1 MTQVLL
7 ATNSTPRWVG
17 TSTERLLAAQGNPAR
32 VKRVLDSSPVPMVII
47 DNERRYIDANAPARL
62 AVRLTLAEL
71 RRLRVDDLTPPDL
84 LPTMNA
90 VWGELC
96 ETGFVSGR
104 YRVALRDA
112 SRLEVV
118 YFALAEALPGL
129 HLGAFAPADWPEE
142 ELLSEFQQRG
152 APGVT
157 RLTARE
163 LEVLE
168 LAAEGRSAPMI
179 ALDLGVSVATV
190 RTHFGHIYEKLEVG
204 DRASAVAKA
213 LRLRM
218 IS

>member
-1 MTQVLL
+1 
-7 ATNSTPRWVG
+7 
-17 TSTERLLAAQGNPAR
+17 
-32 VKRVLDSSPVPMVII
+32 MVII
-47 DNERRYIDANAPARL
+47 DNERRYLEANAPARL
-62 AVRLTLAEL
+62 AFRLTLAEL
-71 RRLRVDDLTPPDL
+71 RLLRVDDLTPPDL

-90 VWGELC
+90 AWDQLC
-96 ETGFVSGR
+96 ETGFISGR
-104 YRVALRDA
+104 YSVALRDA

-118 YFALAEALPGL
+118 YFALADALPGL

-142 ELLSEFQQRG
+142 ELLSEFQQQG
-152 APGVT
+152 AQGVT
-157 RLTARE
+157 RLTPRE

-179 ALDLGVSVATV
+179 AEDLGVSVATV